1 MAVRKSL
8 MPLFFLF
15 VVINSLAIVFRGK
28 MTAIGF
34 DTNVLLIGNF
44 FLCAL
49 TFFSFYMLYK
59 GMKSATTAGFLRSVY
74 GSFMIKLLLVA
85 LIVLGYAFL
94 NKENINKPSLFTC
107 MFLYLLY
114 TFIETRALLKLSKKS
129 TNA

>member
-1 MAVRKSL
+1 

-15 VVINSLAIVFRGK
+15 VVINSLAIVFRGR
-28 MTAIGF
+28 MTAMGF

-59 GMKSATTAGFLRSVY
+59 GMKAATTAGFLRSVY

-85 LIVLGYAFL
+85 LLVLGYAFL
-94 NKENINKPSLFTC
+94 YKENINKPSLFTC
-107 MFLYLLY
+107 MFLYLVY

>member
-15 VVINSLAIVFRGK
+15 VVINSMSIVFRGR
-28 MTAIGF
+28 MTAMGF

-59 GMKSATTAGFLRSVY
+59 GMKAATTAGFLRSVY

-85 LIVLGYAFL
+85 VVVLGYAFL
-94 NKENINKPSLFTC
+94 YKENINKPSLFTC
-107 MFLYLLY
+107 MFLYLIY

>member
-8 MPLFFLF
+8 MPFFFLF
-15 VVINSLAIVFRGK
+15 VVINSLAIVFRGR
-28 MTAIGF
+28 MTSLGF

-44 FLCAL
+44 LLCSI

-59 GMKSATTAGFLRSVY
+59 GMKASTTAGFLRSVY

-85 LIVLGYAFL
+85 LMVFGYAFMY
-94 NKENINKPSLFTC
+94 KENINKPSLFTC

-114 TFIETRALLKLSKKS
+114 TFIETRALLKLSKKKS
-129 TNA
+129 NA

>member
-8 MPLFFLF
+8 MPFFFLF
-15 VVINSLAIVFRGK
+15 VVINSLAIVFRGR
-28 MTAIGF
+28 MTSLGF

-44 FLCAL
+44 LLCSI

-59 GMKSATTAGFLRSVY
+59 GMKASTTAGFLRSVY

-85 LIVLGYAFL
+85 LMVFGYAFMY
-94 NKENINKPSLFTC
+94 KENINKPSLFTC

-114 TFIETRALLKLSKKS
+114 TFIETRALLKLSKKNS
-129 TNA
+129 NA

>member
-15 VVINSLAIVFRGK
+15 VVINSMSIVFRGR
-28 MTAIGF
+28 MTAMGF

-59 GMKSATTAGFLRSVY
+59 GMKAATTAGFLRSVY

-85 LIVLGYAFL
+85 VVVLGYAFL
-94 NKENINKPSLFTC
+94 YKENINKPSLFTC
-107 MFLYLLY
+107 MFLYLVY
-114 TFIETRALLKLSKKS
+114 TFIETKALLKLSKKS

>member
-15 VVINSLAIVFRGK
+15 VVINSMSIVFRGR
-28 MTAIGF
+28 MTTMGY

-59 GMKSATTAGFLRSVY
+59 GMKAATTAGFLRSVY

-85 LIVLGYAFL
+85 FVVLGYAFL
-94 NKENINKPSLFTC
+94 YKENINKPSLFTC
-107 MFLYLLY
+107 MFLYLVY

>member
-15 VVINSLAIVFRGK
+15 VVINSLAIVFRGR
-28 MTAIGF
+28 MTAMGF

-59 GMKSATTAGFLRSVY
+59 GMKAATTAGFLRSVY

-85 LIVLGYAFL
+85 LLVLGYAFL
-94 NKENINKPSLFTC
+94 YKENINKPSLFTC
-107 MFLYLLY
+107 MFLYLVY

>member
-15 VVINSLAIVFRGK
+15 VVINSMSIVFRGR
-28 MTAIGF
+28 MTAMGF

-59 GMKSATTAGFLRSVY
+59 GMKAATTAGFLRSVY

-85 LIVLGYAFL
+85 VVVLGYAFL
-94 NKENINKPSLFTC
+94 YKENINKPSLFTC
-107 MFLYLLY
+107 MFLYLVY

>member
-15 VVINSLAIVFRGK
+15 VVINSLAIVFRGRI
-28 MTAIGF
+28 TALGF
-34 DTNVLLIGNF
+34 DTNVLLIGNI

-59 GMKSATTAGFLRSVY
+59 GMKAATTAGFLRSVY

-85 LIVLGYAFL
+85 FIVLGYAFL
-94 NKENINKPSLFTC
+94 QKENINKPSLFTC
-107 MFLYLLY
+107 MFLYLVY
-114 TFIETRALLKLSKKS
+114 TFIETKALLKLSKKS